1 MNTFVRRFLSISC
14 LLCVS
19 MGTAV
24 AQQLRIGW
32 LEAVH
37 INNTDYPVI
46 AKIDTGAD
54 NSSINAR
61 NVKIVQYNGKQWAQF
76 DITNRHGRQIKIER
90 PIVRITRIKT
100 KDGGVQN
107 RNVIE
112 LEVCMSSVKKKIEV
126 NLVDRSHFKYQ
137 MLIGRSF
144 LNPDFIVD
152 SSAEFLYPPDCIKS

>member
-1 MNTFVRRFLSISC
+1 MNTKVIRFLSISC
-14 LLCVS
+14 LLWLS
-19 MGTAV
+19 LGTAL

-32 LEAVH
+32 VEAVH
-37 INNTDYPVI
+37 INDTDYPVI

-61 NVKIVQYNGKQWAQF
+61 NIKIVQYNGMRWAQF
-76 DITNRHGRQIKIER
+76 DITNRDNRQLRIER
-90 PIVRITRIKT
+90 PIVRVTRIKT

-107 RNVIE
+107 RNVVEMEI
-112 LEVCMSSVKKKIEV
+112 CMSTIKKKIEV

-152 SSAEFLYPPDCIKS
+152 SSAEFLYQPDCIKS

>member
-1 MNTFVRRFLSISC
+1 MNTIVTRFLSVTC
-14 LLCVS
+14 LLCVT
-19 MGTAV
+19 MGTAL

-37 INNTDYPVI
+37 INGTDYPVI

-54 NSSINAR
+54 NSSINAQ
-61 NVKIVQYNGKQWAQF
+61 NVKIVQYNGQSWARF
-76 DITNRHGRQIKIER
+76 DITNLQGQQLKIER
-90 PIVRITRIKT
+90 PIVRVTRIKT
-100 KDGGVQN
+100 KDGGVQT

-112 LEVCMSSVKKKIEV
+112 MDVCMSSVKKTIEV

-152 SSAEFLYPPDCIKS
+152 SSAEFLYSPDCINS